1 MERGDHSSP
10 MRNSAGQTESGEENI
25 VSCKETTETEPTY
38 SPAPPM
44 WKGRKSPFFEDSV
57 DRTGNAKTLPSLA
70 NEVLYL

>member
-44 WKGRKSPFFEDSV
+44 
-57 DRTGNAKTLPSLA
+57 
-70 NEVLYL
+70 

>member
-44 WKGRKSPFFEDSV
+44 WKRRKRHTKCLTCHDCALMWNK
-57 DRTGNAKTLPSLA
+57 NAQQR
-70 NEVLYL
+70 